1 MVVTNSGG
9 EIPGSPDMQV
19 SLLIKLI
26 DETPTNSFL
35 SVLYY
40 LSFALISGGGGIPLA
55 LHVEA

>member
-40 LSFALISGGGGIPLA
+40 LSFALISGGGESPWPCM
-55 LHVEA
+55 